1 MSGAPCPEPQN
12 QLLTLC
18 VEMDAMTRYT
28 KFAIALL
35 VPVLGAATTV
45 AYDVQS
51 YVRDQSHSTINF
63 QASSRLLDAQGYWEK
78 WEATIAFDAAN
89 IEKSTLAIEIDA
101 KSVNTRIAQRD
112 GHLKSCAFFCA
123 DSFPVITFRSKTVRP
138 TGTPTADLA
147 NTKLIIT
154 GDLTIRGVTKT
165 VSIPS
170 TLVFFDAKANMGR
183 VKGTYVV
190 NRMDFGVGFNPPGNP
205 VEPEVPVTFDVT
217 FKAAAPAK

>member
-1 MSGAPCPEPQN
+1 MTPG
-12 QLLTLC
+12 
-18 VEMDAMTRYT
+18 VEMDSMTRTT

-45 AYDVQS
+45 AYEAQT
-51 YVRDQSHSTINF
+51 YVRDQNHSTINF

-78 WEATIAFDAAN
+78 WDAKIEFDAAN
-89 IEKSTLAIEIDA
+89 IEKSSLAIDIDA
-101 KSVNTRIAQRD
+101 KSVNTRVAQRD
-112 GHLKSCAFFCA
+112 NHLRTCAFFCA
-123 DSFPVITFRSKTVRP
+123 DSFPVITFKSKMIRP
-138 TGTPTADLA
+138 TGTPAADLA

-170 TLVFFDAKANMGR
+170 TLVFFDGKANMGR

-190 NRMDFGVGFNPPGNP
+190 NRLDFGVGYNPPGNP